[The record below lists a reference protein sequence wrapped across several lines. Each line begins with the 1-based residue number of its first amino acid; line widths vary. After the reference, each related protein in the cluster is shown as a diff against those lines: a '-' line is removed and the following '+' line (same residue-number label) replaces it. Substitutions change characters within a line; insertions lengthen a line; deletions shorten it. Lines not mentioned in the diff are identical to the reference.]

1 MQPPGL
7 RLSPGSRGRSQKIG
21 LVPGPAQ
28 NSGVQLSCI
37 IGEVRCFEID
47 PVRAATE
54 KHPMKTGII
63 GLPQVGKTSL
73 FKILTKAKLE
83 DRGYSNPREA
93 HIGVARVPDQ
103 RLDKLSALYSP
114 RKTTYATV
122 DYVDVAAIG
131 QEALKETAF
140 LASLRQVDA
149 LIHVL
154 RAFDDDSIPH
164 VGPIDPLRDVKSVE
178 FDLMVSDLTQ
188 VEKRLERVEKDLKKG
203 RTGELEREKDLLIRS
218 KAALEQ
224 EQPLRELEMTPEEK
238 KLIKG
243 FMFLSQK
250 PVLYVVNIGESTR
263 LGADLDQAVSR
274 FKLEE
279 PAGRPN
285 AGATAICGKVEAELA
300 EMDEAEAAEFL
311 SSYGLKDSGLT
322 RLIRKSYELLGLISF
337 FTAGEDECRA
347 WTVPAGSKAPQAAG
361 AIHSDLEH
369 HFIRAETIR
378 WDTLLTAGS
387 EAAARAQG
395 TLRLEGKEYVV
406 QDGDVLHIRHSG

>member
-1 MQPPGL
+1 
-7 RLSPGSRGRSQKIG
+7 
-21 LVPGPAQ
+21 
-28 NSGVQLSCI
+28 
-37 IGEVRCFEID
+37 
-47 PVRAATE
+47 
-54 KHPMKTGII
+54 MKTGII

-83 DRGYSNPREA
+83 DRGFSRQE
-93 HIGVARVPDQ
+93 HIGVARVPDE

-114 RKTTYATV
+114 KKTTYASV
-122 DYVDVAAIG
+122 EYVDVAAIG

-154 RAFDDDSIPH
+154 RAFEDDSIPH
-164 VGPIDPLRDVKSVE
+164 VGPIDPLRDIKNVE

-188 VEKRLERVEKDLKKG
+188 IEKRLERLEKDLKKG
-203 RTGELEREKDLLIRS
+203 RTTDLEREQALLIRS

-224 EQPLRELEMTPEEK
+224 ELPLRELEMTPEEK
-238 KLIKG
+238 KLIRG

-250 PVLYVVNIGESTR
+250 PVLYVLNIGESTT
-263 LGADLDQAVSR
+263 LGDDLAAAVSK
-274 FKLEE
+274 FKLDEV
-279 PAGRPN
+279 AHRPN

-300 EMDEAEAAEFL
+300 EMDDEEAAEFL
-311 SSYGLKDSGLT
+311 SSYGLHESGLV

-347 WTVPAGSKAPQAAG
+347 WTVPVGSRAPQAAG

-378 WDTLLTAGS
+378 WDNLLDAGS
-387 EAAARAQG
+387 EAAARSRG
-395 TLRLEGKEYVV
+395 TLRLEGKEYIV
-406 QDGDVLHIRHSG
+406 QDGDVMHIRHSG